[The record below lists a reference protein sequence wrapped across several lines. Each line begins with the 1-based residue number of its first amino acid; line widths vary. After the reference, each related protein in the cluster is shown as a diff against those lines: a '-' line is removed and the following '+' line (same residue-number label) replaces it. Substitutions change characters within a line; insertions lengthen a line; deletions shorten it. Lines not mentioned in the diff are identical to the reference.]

1 MGKFEKKVPFWKRM
15 TKVLSDFFVWLM
27 GVIFLELLGTGV
39 LALLGITNALET
51 ENPYLSMLVGGVV
64 ILIILGI
71 LSAGIKAFH
80 KKKNKMK

>member
-1 MGKFEKKVPFWKRM
+1 M